1 MLDDPNGRAF
11 LAVIALT
18 FGPLLLA
25 HFIADFWP
33 PG

>member
-1 MLDDPNGRAF
+1 MLGDENGRAF

-18 FGPLLLA
+18 FGPLLLV
-25 HFIADFWP
+25 HLIANLWP